1 MYCGHVDWLN
11 TKYYLFSA
19 YSMSLQSTSTGKP
32 NAVKLSLRSIKVSA
46 ELYSHL
52 QKWKPK
58 ELILGIG
65 AYPLS
70 SERVFEIYLG
80 PRVEPK
86 IKNSIAPP

>member
-1 MYCGHVDWLN
+1 
-11 TKYYLFSA
+11 
-19 YSMSLQSTSTGKP
+19 
-32 NAVKLSLRSIKVSA
+32 
-46 ELYSHL
+46 L
-52 QKWKPK
+52 QKWNPK

-80 PRVEPK
+80 PRVDPK